1 MSLIRAAVKLTV
13 CMTLFLPGCM
23 MVGPDYQKPDAP
35 AIAEWIGP
43 DNSRVTRQPA
53 AQTEWWKIFDDPV
66 LNGLVDKAYQQN
78 LTLQAAGLRIL
89 QARAQL
95 GIAVGGFY
103 PQLQQVGASYT
114 NVERSL
120 NGLFP
125 VTGNR
130 NMDFYQFGFD
140 VAWELDVWGKF
151 RRSIEAS
158 DRGVYATIATYDD
171 FLISL
176 VAEVARTYVS
186 FRYLEERLKLAQE
199 NVRIQ
204 ERTLQIADVRFRAG
218 VVTELDVTQA
228 RGLLR
233 DTQSLIPNL
242 EASISQAKN
251 ALSVLLG
258 EPPGQ
263 LQTELAGPTIIPSAP
278 SEVAVGLPAELMRQR
293 PDIRQAEFQL
303 AAQSAL
309 IGVATADLYPHFIL
323 AGSIGTESTEF
334 RTWLNHHSGTWLAG
348 PSFSWDIFNYGR
360 IRNRVRTEDARF
372 QELVASYRN
381 TVLRAAQEVEDSIT
395 SYLRGQEQVSF
406 LAESVAAARRSTD
419 LSLIQ
424 YRDGDVDFIR
434 VLDSERFL
442 VQQQDN
448 LAAAQGNVVLNLV
461 SLYKGL
467 GGGWQI
473 RDGKPFVPP
482 DIQKEMI
489 TRTNWDGI
497 LPEQPAQPPEE
508 RKNWWWPLW

>member
-1 MSLIRAAVKLTV
+1 MSLVRAALKLTV
-13 CMTLFLPGCM
+13 CMIFFLQGCA
-23 MVGPDYQKPDAP
+23 MVGPDYQKPEAP

-95 GIAVGGFY
+95 GIAVGRFY

-130 NMDFYQFGFD
+130 NIDFYQFGFD

-199 NVRIQ
+199 NARIQ

-233 DTQSLIPNL
+233 ATQSLIPNL

-263 LQTELAGPTIIPSAP
+263 LQTRACWANNHPKR
-278 SEVAVGLPAELMRQR
+278 AVRGR
-293 PDIRQAEFQL
+293 
-303 AAQSAL
+303 S
-309 IGVATADLYPHFIL
+309 
-323 AGSIGTESTEF
+323 GS
-334 RTWLNHHSGTWLAG
+334 
-348 PSFSWDIFNYGR
+348 
-360 IRNRVRTEDARF
+360 
-372 QELVASYRN
+372 
-381 TVLRAAQEVEDSIT
+381 
-395 SYLRGQEQVSF
+395 
-406 LAESVAAARRSTD
+406 ARRTDAPASRYST
-419 LSLIQ
+419 
-424 YRDGDVDFIR
+424 G
-434 VLDSERFL
+434 
-442 VQQQDN
+442 
-448 LAAAQGNVVLNLV
+448 
-461 SLYKGL
+461 
-467 GGGWQI
+467 
-473 RDGKPFVPP
+473 
-482 DIQKEMI
+482 
-489 TRTNWDGI
+489 
-497 LPEQPAQPPEE
+497 
-508 RKNWWWPLW
+508 